1 MTKIEDLEL
10 TGSGN
15 IKRSLERQKKRV
27 EKRLTPSN
35 RERLAK
41 IDQLIDEQM
50 GECECGG
57 SIGEA
62 EKRNP
67 AFANLESLMRTRKM
81 LLKEE
86 PSETEEESVED
97 LLREANKIGKRAVQ

>member
-15 IKRSLERQKKRV
+15 MKRSLERQKKRV